1 MKTSL
6 EDIMDAANLHKPSS
20 FCVRSFWTEN
30 GRIGSGTE
38 TRLMKT
44 YDEFVSFLFDKV
56 ELFGW
61 RITNYN
67 YNPRAHVTGITPDLS
82 SFIYGDR
89 LTVTINKE
97 I

>member
-6 EDIMDAANLHKPSS
+6 DDIMEIASLRNPSS
-20 FCVRSFWTEN
+20 FGVRTVWTKN
-30 GRIGSGTE
+30 GRTE
-38 TRLMKT
+38 GEMTRLLKT

-61 RITNYN
+61 RITNYH

-89 LTVTINKE
+89 FTVTISKE
-97 I
+97 N